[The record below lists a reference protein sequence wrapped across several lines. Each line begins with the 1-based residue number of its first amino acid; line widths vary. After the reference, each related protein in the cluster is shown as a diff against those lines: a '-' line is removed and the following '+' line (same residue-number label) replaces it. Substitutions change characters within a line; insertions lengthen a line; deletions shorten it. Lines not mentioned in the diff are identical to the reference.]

1 MPVLLA
7 LALTARPAAPPPH
20 PPDEVRQLVRRS
32 IFEYDTGKYAKAL
45 ADIERAYELDPLPAL
60 LFNVGQCLR
69 ALGRHREAAISF
81 RSYLRDSP
89 RAKNRAEVEA
99 LVAEMTRLAG
109 LDEAGVKAAAKP
121 VEPAA
126 VRPAPVVAQP
136 VAGAGRRMDQKLA
149 VVPPAA
155 VTPAPVVAR
164 PVAGAGRRMDQ
175 KLAAVPPAAVTP
187 VVVDAR
193 PVGGAGRRMVQKL
206 AAVPPA
212 AVEARPARRGIRA
225 SAYWFGGGGLAAA
238 IAGTVLYGLGGAT
251 LAGDHATTIGGLTEH
266 ELSRGAYTSAAAQE
280 TAGVIG
286 WAAGGAL
293 LVAAGIV
300 ALTGSGR

>member
-1 MPVLLA
+1 M
-7 LALTARPAAPPPH
+7 
-20 PPDEVRQLVRRS
+20 RRS

-126 VRPAPVVAQP
+126 VRPAPVVARP

-164 PVAGAGRRMDQ
+164 PVAGAGRRMD
-175 KLAAVPPAAVTP
+175 
-187 VVVDAR
+187 
-193 PVGGAGRRMVQKL
+193 QKL

-266 ELSRGAYTSAAAQE
+266 ELSRGAYTSAAARE